1 MESSFTRDLNNPNN
15 WLYYNEGN
23 NNVIL
28 HYLGQN
34 PLLTTKILRIRK
46 NTNVEYYT
54 DPTLFP
60 VDEYNHLFI
69 EHVFMQHPTMAQ
81 YLQEF

>member
-1 MESSFTRDLNNPNN
+1 MESIFTQELNNSEK
-15 WLYYNEGN
+15 WVYYNEGN

-28 HYLGQN
+28 RYIGED
-34 PLLTTKILRIRK
+34 PLLSTKILRIRK

-60 VDEYNHLFI
+60 VDEYNQLFI
-69 EHVFMQHPTMAQ
+69 EHVFMQHPVMA
-81 YLQEF
+81 